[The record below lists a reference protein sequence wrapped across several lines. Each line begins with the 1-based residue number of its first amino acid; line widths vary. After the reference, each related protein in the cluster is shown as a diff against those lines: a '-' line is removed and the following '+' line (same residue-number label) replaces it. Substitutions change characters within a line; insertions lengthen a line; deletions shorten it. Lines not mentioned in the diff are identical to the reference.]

1 MNLKD
6 CNIDQQIEDCKKSI
20 ISLPCHK
27 VEENFLIPKI
37 LIAHDDMHKNIF
49 LEISAK
55 IKKLSEEIV
64 QLNEENLKIQQS
76 SKENTTRVKE
86 IKNEFKN
93 LKTESDNLL
102 NLTKNKINLEYKLK
116 SIREEEIQT
125 KAKLE
130 SEINSLTDK
139 LDVEINNNR
148 SSIKYNIIDEK
159 KFILPREHLL
169 NSLKK

>member
-1 MNLKD
+1 LNLKE
-6 CNIDQQIEDCKKSI
+6 CNIDQQIENCKKSI
-20 ISLPCHK
+20 ICLPCDK

-37 LIAHDDMHKNIF
+37 LIAHDDIHKNIF
-49 LEISAK
+49 QEISAK
-55 IKKLSEEIV
+55 IKKLSEEII

-76 SKENTTRVKE
+76 SIENTTRVKE

-102 NLTKNKINLEYKLK
+102 NLTKNKIHLECKLK
-116 SIREEEIQT
+116 SLREEEIQT
-125 KAKLE
+125 NAKFE
-130 SEINSLTDK
+130 SEIKSLTDK
-139 LDVEINNNR
+139 IDIEIINNR
-148 SSIKYNIIDEK
+148 SSLKYNIIDEE